1 MTLQDASGTAKEA
14 IKGLSASPPLLLIML
29 INVVMIG
36 ALIYVAKA
44 QADERQI
51 LTQYLIDCHKS

>member
-1 MTLQDASGTAKEA
+1 MTIPEATGAAKEA
-14 IKGLSASPPLLLIML
+14 IRGLSASPPLLLIIL

-44 QADERQI
+44 QAEERQE
-51 LTQYLIDCHKS
+51 LTKLLVECHKS